1 MRINIGDLLNLGYSI
16 SRERAKANPLTG
28 NKGVVPGFG
37 SQLVQ
42 RFSTSQ
48 FSNNL
53 EAPASSRVDRI
64 TIRLPGEDCVYTGGI
79 KGNRINQ
86 NVYVEYTDDSS
97 ADDPVVRISGEAD
110 SGSFDFVCH
119 INDIDPRNASYAEL
133 SALYGHLVKTGEYRS
148 STGGAVTP
156 YGYEF
161 FGSRDMLKKQDFIA
175 GISALSVSDRIEP
188 HGRADAKYMLRVYQN
203 FIQRS

>member
-1 MRINIGDLLNLGYSI
+1 MGINIGDLLRLGYSI
-16 SRERAKANPLTG
+16 SREGTNTDSPIWKKTAMPS
-28 NKGVVPGFG
+28 FD

-42 RFSTSQ
+42 LFQKSHL
-48 FSNNL
+48 SNN
-53 EAPASSRVDRI
+53 SGISRSPHVDMI
-64 TIRLPGEDCVYTGGI
+64 TIQLPSENCVYTGGM

-86 NVYVEYTDDSS
+86 NVYVEYTENSS
-97 ADDPVVRISGEAD
+97 DDDPIVRISGEAD

-119 INDIDPRNASYAEL
+119 INDINPQNASYAEL
-133 SALYGHLVKTGEYRS
+133 SALYGHLVKTGEYC

-175 GISALSVSDRIEP
+175 GISALSLSDRIEP
-188 HGRADAKYMLRVYQN
+188 HGRADAKYMLSVYRN
-203 FIQRS
+203 FVR

>member
-1 MRINIGDLLNLGYSI
+1 MGINIGELLNLGYSM
-16 SRERAKANPLTG
+16 SRGRPNANSLDG
-28 NKGVVPGFG
+28 KKGVMSGFG

-42 RFSTSQ
+42 LSQKSQ
-48 FSNNL
+48 FSRNFG
-53 EAPASSRVDRI
+53 ASESPGADRF
-64 TIRLPGEDCVYTGGI
+64 TIRLPGENCVYTGGI
-79 KGNRINQ
+79 MGSRIHQ
-86 NVYVEYTDDSS
+86 NVYVEYTEDST

-133 SALYGHLVKTGEYRS
+133 SALYGHLVKTGEYH

-161 FGSRDMLKKQDFIA
+161 FGARDMLKKQDFIA
-175 GISALSVSDRIEP
+175 GISALSASDRIGP
-188 HGRADAKYMLRVYQN
+188 RGQADAKYMLSVYQN
-203 FIQRS
+203 FMR